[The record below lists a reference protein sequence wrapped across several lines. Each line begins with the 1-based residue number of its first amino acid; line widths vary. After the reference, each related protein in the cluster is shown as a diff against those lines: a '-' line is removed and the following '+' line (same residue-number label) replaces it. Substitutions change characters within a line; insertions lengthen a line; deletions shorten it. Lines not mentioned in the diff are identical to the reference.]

1 MPQSCTRDRSA
12 NKKLRHKSIARP
24 AKEINCLIANKY
36 QNVARDKYI
45 LNVMTSELQNYN
57 HQITL
62 NAIAKTA
69 RGQQLDYI

>member
-1 MPQSCTRDRSA
+1 MPQSCIRDRSA
-12 NKKLRHKSIARP
+12 NKKFCHKGIARP

-45 LNVMTSELQNYN
+45 LNVMSSELQNYDC
-57 HQITL
+57 QITL
-62 NAIAKTA
+62 NTIAETT